1 MSSLFAQAPPQAGRT
16 GLIQHSTEFHRGCD
30 KVAFWADLV
39 CQHFVPAECHSVS
52 APERFHGEMA
62 MRQMG
67 RVNVAEIVA
76 GGQRVARTSN
86 LVARASEEYF
96 LVNIQDAG
104 HSELAQGGRL
114 ARLNPGDMAIF
125 SSAEAFRL
133 SFEDDFAQTV
143 LTFPA
148 DELRRLVP
156 DVDALTATTLDGHG
170 AAARLFANIAHYYF
184 ETDTGTMPAEAAE
197 HAASGLIE
205 ILAGTLS
212 SQRAAEP
219 AKRPRLARFH
229 LARIKQYAMHKLQTP
244 ELSLASVSSA
254 LRISPSHIHR
264 LFASE
269 AQTFSTWLWSCRLI
283 ACKKELEDPGQAHRT
298 ISEIAFDNGFNNS
311 AHFSRTFR
319 AKFSVSPREC
329 RATRVH
335 SVGTQ
340 LAAPSLSRVHS

>member
-16 GLIQHSTEFHRGCD
+16 GLIQHSTESHRGCD

-39 CQHFVPAECHSVS
+39 CKHFVPAECHSVA
-52 APERFHGEMA
+52 APESFHGA
-62 MRQMG
+62 IALRQVG
-67 RVNVAEIVA
+67 RVNVAQIVA
-76 GGQRVARTSN
+76 GGLRVTRTARLIS
-86 LVARASEEYF
+86 RASKEYF
-96 LVNIQDAG
+96 LVSVQDAG
-104 HSELAQGGRL
+104 LSELAQDGRL
-114 ARLNPGDMAIF
+114 AQLNPGDIAVISGARPF
-125 SSAEAFRL
+125 EL
-133 SFEDDFAQTV
+133 SFDGNFARTV

-148 DELRRLVP
+148 DELRQLMP

-170 AAARLFANIAHYYF
+170 AAARLFANIAHHYF

-269 AQTFSTWLWSCRLI
+269 AQTFSAWLWSCRLI

-319 AKFSVSPREC
+319 AKFGASPREC
-329 RATRVH
+329 RATQCVR
-335 SVGTQ
+335 Q
-340 LAAPSLSRVHS
+340 LHVALVAER